1 MEITMKNTLK
11 EMLGINKNALKY
23 IHNRFG
29 YDFNQP
35 FEIFKIEGKFTA
47 NSLMKETGHS
57 KGILMVVIKDWLYV
71 CMVHYSN
78 FIIEGD
84 SFKSSLGVYTF
95 ILKRYFENA
104 RKSNTIAFYIHQDKE
119 YITPPEIK
127 YDPYWFNKSM
137 GELDKS
143 GYNITESRS
152 DLNRR
157 LVKYKSNKRKKEVD
171 ALDFSDEIKKLR
183 DNYTKL
189 RESVNSIVYS
199 AESYDDFCFV
209 RDIIDFD
216 FSTLLDDIKYL
227 EECNSKKQFT
237 GIDSA
242 KYEINRI
249 SKIIRDKSDI
259 LYIYPINYKK

>member
-1 MEITMKNTLK
+1 METAMKNILK

-23 IHNRFG
+23 IHNKFG

-57 KGILMVVIKDWLYV
+57 KGILMVVIRDRLYV

-78 FIIEGD
+78 FIIEDD
-84 SFKSSLGVYTF
+84 SFKCSLDVNTF
-95 ILKRYFENA
+95 ILKRYFEDA
-104 RKSNTIAFYIHQDKE
+104 RKNNTIAFYIHQDKE
-119 YITPPEIK
+119 YIAPPEIRK
-127 YDPYWFNKSM
+127 EPYWFNKSM
-137 GELDKS
+137 DELDKS

-171 ALDFSDEIKKLR
+171 AIDFSDEIKELR

-189 RESVNSIVYS
+189 KELVNNIVYS
-199 AESYDDFCFV
+199 AESYDDFRLV
-209 RDIIDFD
+209 RNIIDFN
-216 FSTLLDDIKYL
+216 FSTLLDDIKDL
-227 EECNSKKQFT
+227 EELNSEKLFNSISSVK
-237 GIDSA
+237 G
-242 KYEINRI
+242 EINRI
-249 SKIIRDKSDI
+249 SKIIRDKSET
-259 LYIYPINYKK
+259 LYNCHINNKK